1 MTNENHYIS
10 TTKVPTVTK
19 LGKMVTYFDGLLTLK
34 VAKDS
39 DHVLFHVGSWDKLKL
54 LNIHCHK
61 PYGYQ
66 TWKDGE
72 IP

>member
-1 MTNENHYIS
+1 
-10 TTKVPTVTK
+10 
-19 LGKMVTYFDGLLTLK
+19 MVTYLDGLLTIK
-34 VAKDS
+34 VAKHS
-39 DHVLFHVGSWDKLKL
+39 DHVVFHVGWWDKLKL

-72 IP
+72 TP